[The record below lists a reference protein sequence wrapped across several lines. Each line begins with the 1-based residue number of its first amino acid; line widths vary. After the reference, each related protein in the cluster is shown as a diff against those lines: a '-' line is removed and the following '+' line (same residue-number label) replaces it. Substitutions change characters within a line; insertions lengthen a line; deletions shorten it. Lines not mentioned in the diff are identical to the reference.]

1 MATERKP
8 MSVADASQPNAG
20 RIYDYLLG
28 GNHNFEIDRT
38 AAQGLIRAVPS
49 MPQWVR
55 LIRWFLNEA
64 VLRLAEEGFT
74 HFVDFASGLPTV
86 DHIHHVVPKDSI
98 VVYSDIDPV
107 TVSYAQDVIKDYPK
121 VAFVIC
127 DAAAPE
133 KLLELDAVKKL
144 LGRERRVAFGFNG
157 IAWFLKDE
165 EIARTMEV
173 LYDWAGTGS
182 KLFLCDTNVDVV
194 TEVSRQLDVFYT
206 QVKQPIY
213 RRSRQ
218 RLIELLGKWK
228 LCQPGLQ
235 ALEEWLP
242 IERKKIQET
251 ALREGGNILG
261 GFFEKTG

>member
-8 MSVADASQPNAG
+8 ISVADASQPNAG

-38 AAQGLIRAVPS
+38 AAQGLLHAVPS

-64 VLRLAEEGFT
+64 VHRLVKEGFT

-86 DHIHHVVPKDSI
+86 DHIHHVVPRSS
-98 VVYSDIDPV
+98 VVIYSDIDSV
-107 TVSYAQDVIKDYPK
+107 TVSYAQDVIKDYPN
-121 VAFVIC
+121 VAFVAC
-127 DAAAPE
+127 DAAQPAR
-133 KLLELDAVKKL
+133 LLELDVVKKL
-144 LGRERRVAFGFNG
+144 LGGQRKVAIGFNG
-157 IAWFLKDE
+157 ICWFLRDE
-165 EIARTMEV
+165 EIAEAMNV

-182 KLFLCDTNVDVV
+182 KLFLCETNVDVV

-206 QVKQPIY
+206 QVKQPIF

-218 RLIELLGKWK
+218 RLVELLGRWK
-228 LCQPGLQ
+228 LCEPGLKP
-235 ALEEWLP
+235 LEEWLP

-251 ALREGGNILG
+251 AVKEGGTILG
-261 GFFEKTG
+261 GFFEKT

>member
-20 RIYDYLLG
+20 RIYDFLLG

-38 AAQGLIRAVPS
+38 AAQGLLQAVPS

-64 VLRLAEEGFT
+64 VYRLVNEGFT

-86 DHIHHVVPKDSI
+86 DHIHHVVPRSS
-98 VVYSDIDPV
+98 VVIYSDIDPV
-107 TVSYAQDVIKDYPK
+107 TVSYAQDVIKDYSN
-121 VAFVIC
+121 VAFVAC
-127 DAAAPE
+127 DASRAE
-133 KLLELDAVKKL
+133 ELLGLDEVKKL
-144 LGRERRVAFGFNG
+144 LGSERRVGFGFNG
-157 IAWFLKDE
+157 IAWFLTDE
-165 EIARTMEV
+165 EIAHTMEV
-173 LYDWAGTGS
+173 LYNWAGPGS
-182 KLFLCDTNVDVV
+182 KLFLCETNIDVV
-194 TEVSRQLDVFYT
+194 TEVSRQLDAFYT

-218 RLIELLGKWK
+218 RLQELLGRWK
-228 LCQPGLQ
+228 VCPPGLQ

-242 IERKKIQET
+242 IDKRKIQE
-251 ALREGGNILG
+251 AAVREGGNIIG
-261 GFFEKTG
+261 GFFEKV